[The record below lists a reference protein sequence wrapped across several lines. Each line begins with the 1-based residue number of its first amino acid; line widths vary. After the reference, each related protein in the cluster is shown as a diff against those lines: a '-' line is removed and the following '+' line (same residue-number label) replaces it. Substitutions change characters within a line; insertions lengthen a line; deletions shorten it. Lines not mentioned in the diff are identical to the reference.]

1 MWGTPNCLSRTMTT
15 SSRGEYVRSTWSG
28 GTPKVESLKYL
39 SSWSAGRP
47 GAAWTRS
54 PYIGSWVALCS
65 GRWPSA
71 RKAVS
76 WAALAVP
83 LVPGGR
89 MSWKPPKSL
98 VPNGSGAGAAAAA
111 GASTASAQSTAMAT
125 RAGTAREGTSGAALV
140 RHNTGTDAGRRH
152 SCRELRADAARGEDR
167 VGVGERA
174 GVHDRGREVRSARQA
189 GGRVEVESQRAG
201 RAELDGA
208 PAVADCRRA
217 ELAAGAADGH
227 RARLGRHVG
236 DHALEAVGGVERQ
249 RPGAQPA
256 ARRRDLGHPREH
268 LGRAQLAV
276 AARAEHAEHRARAQ
290 VRRRRQQDRVGQRA
304 RQARLVAVREDV
316 AADVDHHDQ
325 VAAQPLRG
333 VVEPGGDRAGAG
345 VRVDEEGRDAERLG
359 DTALGEAKAARP
371 GGGRAGERGDVVDP
385 LDEPVGLVER
395 ARPGDRVD
403 RPP

>member
-65 GRWPSA
+65 GRWPTV

-189 GGRVEVESQRAG
+189 GGRVEVERQRAG

-217 ELAAGAADGH
+217 EPAAGA
-227 RARLGRHVG
+227 
-236 DHALEAVGGVERQ
+236 VE
-249 RPGAQPA
+249 
-256 ARRRDLGHPREH
+256 
-268 LGRAQLAV
+268 
-276 AARAEHAEHRARAQ
+276 
-290 VRRRRQQDRVGQRA
+290 
-304 RQARLVAVREDV
+304 
-316 AADVDHHDQ
+316 HHDQ

-333 VVEPGGDRAGAG
+333 VVEPGGHGAGAG

-371 GGGRAGERGDVVDP
+371 GGGRAGERGDVVEP

-395 ARPGDRVD
+395 ARPGERVD
-403 RPP
+403 RPPLPGQPADHGGRAEPLGQVGGRPRADD